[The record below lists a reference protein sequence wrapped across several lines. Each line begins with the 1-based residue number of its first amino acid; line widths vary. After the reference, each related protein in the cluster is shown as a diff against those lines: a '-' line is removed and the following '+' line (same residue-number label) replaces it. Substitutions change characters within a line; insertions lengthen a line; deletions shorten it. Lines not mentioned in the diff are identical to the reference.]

1 MHVQRSSIC
10 CSLCLP
16 PKFTS
21 RTVHSRRHAAAL
33 SCRRL
38 RFACTAGQQWAP
50 QNLDLY
56 ESGWLSLTGYSQCY
70 FPEWLTM
77 MAASLARA
85 ASQRSGSTD
94 QLTAAPETDGIHRWP
109 VSIRF
114 SCKTEKFD
122 GRRAITSRT
131 PTFTARAYKRWPWL
145 IATTMAASPEP
156 AWTGLHFNNSC
167 EISRP
172 AESIA

>member
-1 MHVQRSSIC
+1 MGNMCESRPGSQSIFSNMRALESDGHRLSHCSSNQMQVRESGIC
-10 CSLCLP
+10 CSLYLP

-38 RFACTAGQQWAP
+38 RFACTPGQEWAS

-94 QLTAAPETDGIHRWP
+94 QLTALP
-109 VSIRF
+109 
-114 SCKTEKFD
+114 K
-122 GRRAITSRT
+122 
-131 PTFTARAYKRWPWL
+131 PTGYIVGP
-145 IATTMAASPEP
+145 
-156 AWTGLHFNNSC
+156 
-167 EISRP
+167 
-172 AESIA
+172 